1 MNEGSNFAE
10 HGRLSN
16 LAGYRGFPY
25 HLQEMKFDRILYQPP
40 TYLPVQSLQLLIIV
54 DKRLFENIEKLTT
67 YYKIFHYAVN
77 GTEIDVIL

>member
-1 MNEGSNFAE
+1 ME
-10 HGRLSN
+10 
-16 LAGYRGFPY
+16 
-25 HLQEMKFDRILYQPP
+25 FDRILYQPP